1 MRRTRRGAFAMLL
14 VGVVLATT
22 GCGPGAAEGLLQ
34 AYLGVVGPI
43 IGVGVLLLILLG
55 GIPRA

>member
-1 MRRTRRGAFAMLL
+1 MRRARSGAFLVLL

-22 GCGPGAAEGLLQ
+22 GCGPGAGEGLLQ
-34 AYLGVVGPI
+34 AYLSVVGPI
-43 IGVGVLLLILLG
+43 IGVGLLLIILLG

>member
-1 MRRTRRGAFAMLL
+1 MLL

>member
-1 MRRTRRGAFAMLL
+1 LVLL

-22 GCGPGAAEGLLQ
+22 GCGPGAGEGLLQ
-34 AYLGVVGPI
+34 AYLSVVGPI
-43 IGVGVLLLILLG
+43 IGVGLLLIILLG